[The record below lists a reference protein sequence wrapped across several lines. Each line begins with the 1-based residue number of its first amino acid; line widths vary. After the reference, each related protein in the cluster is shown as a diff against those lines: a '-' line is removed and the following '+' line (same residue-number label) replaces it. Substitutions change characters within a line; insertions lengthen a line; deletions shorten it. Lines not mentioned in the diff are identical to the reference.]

1 MKANVIKIT
10 PKKAKE
16 LLEKNT
22 GNRIVSPKRVAQYAQ
37 NMVDGDWEENGESII
52 FDKKGVLKNGQH
64 RLKATIKADHTWNAV
79 VVTEVEPKVMH
90 TLDTGKFRSLKDF
103 LDIEG
108 YKNTAAKAAILK
120 AIIACNK
127 GYVYHSNK
135 LVGLQYIT
143 IGEAANFYEDNKEG
157 VNLLYKTASSVYKVA
172 TDKVLSLTQAAKILY
187 LLKGFDVN
195 ENVKTFLEHIVGISI
210 AKNTSAYYVYRNLS
224 RAKSLGN
231 VLNEKWVLG
240 LIIKAWNNYING
252 NPQVAYLKYDSS
264 LNLPPIMSDVLEV
277 HIEEDKSEEKS

>member
-1 MKANVIKIT
+1 
-10 PKKAKE
+10 
-16 LLEKNT
+16 
-22 GNRIVSPKRVAQYAQ
+22 
-37 NMVDGDWEENGESII
+37 
-52 FDKKGVLKNGQH
+52 
-64 RLKATIKADHTWNAV
+64 LKATIKADHTWNAV

-108 YKNTAAKAAILK
+108 YKNTTAKAAILK
-120 AIIACNK
+120 AVIACNK
-127 GYVYHSNK
+127 GNAYDSGK
-135 LVGLQYIT
+135 LVGLKYIT
-143 IGEAANFYEDNKEG
+143 IGEAANFYEDNKGG
-157 VNLLYKTASSVYKVA
+157 VDLLYKTASSVYKVA

-195 ENVKTFLEHIVGISI
+195 ENVKTFLEHIFGISI
-210 AKNTSAYYVYRNLS
+210 TKSTSAYYVYRNLS